1 LLACIRVFFYST
13 IDRTTAMP
21 NNDQLHRFIIEN
33 TRVRGELVHLSASWK
48 AVLERYDYP
57 KNVQRVLGEAF
68 AACALLSATI
78 KFEGSLILQIRG
90 DGPLHLLVVQ
100 ATSDD
105 TLRGLARWSNDVP
118 AHDLKNIFGNGSMVI
133 TIEPP
138 KGEPYQGVIA
148 LEGEHIQEAIENY
161 FKQSEQL
168 NTRLWLA
175 ANENNCSG
183 FLLQELPESA
193 EDKQQSNLGEDHND
207 WQHAE
212 ALGNTISKDELL
224 NLSTKEILQRL
235 FHEDDVRL
243 FDPTPLSFR
252 CSCSYERIAKM
263 IISLG
268 VNEARDIIS
277 EQGKIQVDCEF
288 CNAQYNFDSVD
299 VENLFASDTSLD
311 SSNTQH

>member
-1 LLACIRVFFYST
+1 
-13 IDRTTAMP
+13 MP
-21 NNDQLHRFIIEN
+21 DNDQLHRFIIEN
-33 TRVRGELVHLSASWK
+33 TRVRGEMVHLNASWQ

-57 KNVQRVLGEAF
+57 ENVKHILGEAF

-100 ATSDD
+100 ATSKG
-105 TLRGLARWSNDVP
+105 TLRGLARWNAEVP
-118 AHDLKNIFGNGSMVI
+118 DHDLKKIFGSGSMVI

-138 KGEPYQGVIA
+138 SGEPYQGIIA
-148 LEGEHIQEAIENY
+148 LQGEQIQDAIENY

-175 ANENNCSG
+175 ANSSCCTG
-183 FLLQELPESA
+183 FLLQELPETSH
-193 EDKQQSNLGEDHND
+193 DTPSNLGENHND
-207 WQHAE
+207 WEHAL
-212 ALGNTISKDELL
+212 ALGNTLNKAELL
-224 NLSTKEILQRL
+224 SLSTREILHRL
-235 FHEDDVRL
+235 FHEDDIRL
-243 FDPTPLSFR
+243 FDPAPLSFR
-252 CSCSYERIAKM
+252 CSCSTERISKM

-268 VNEARDIIS
+268 LDEAHDIIA

-299 VENLFASDTSLD
+299 VENLFASGNQTTTQK
-311 SSNTQH
+311 TQH

>member
-1 LLACIRVFFYST
+1 
-13 IDRTTAMP
+13 MP
-21 NNDQLHRFIIEN
+21 DKDQLHRFIIEN

-100 ATSDD
+100 ATSQG
-105 TLRGLARWSNDVP
+105 TLRGLARWRNNVP
-118 AHDLKNIFGNGSMVI
+118 EHNLKNIFGTGSMAI

-138 KGEPYQGVIA
+138 KGEPYQGIIT
-148 LEGEHIQEAIENY
+148 LQGEHIQDAIENY

-175 ANENNCSG
+175 ANENSCTG
-183 FLLQELPESA
+183 FLLQELPET
-193 EDKQQSNLGEDHND
+193 EKDKQSNLGENHND

-212 ALGNTISKDELL
+212 ALGNTINNEELL
-224 NLSTKEILQRL
+224 NLSTEEILHRL
-235 FHEDDVRL
+235 FHEDDIRL

-252 CSCSYERIAKM
+252 CSCSSERIAKM
-263 IISLG
+263 IVSLG
-268 VNEARDIIS
+268 IKEAHEIVS

-299 VENLFASDTSLD
+299 VENLFASDTPPD
-311 SSNTQH
+311 NSNTQH